1 MSHSPEPGGA
11 GLFLASQ
18 QHRLCEQGG
27 CLACLPCPSLSQ
39 DGPQPPGTLSQRHA
53 QVPPLW
59 SAEDRQ
65 VSVLLRQRAQC
76 GPAPRA
82 DAGPCHWLSHKPLPG
97 RLISELPRPRPSQ
110 NALLLTV
117 LWHLPGSVLKP
128 LHKLIILHNVAGSS
142 SIISLVGE
150 SREWGGRG
158 ADAAAR
164 TCWDL
169 DVGQAVWLQ
178 ALWPPGPAPSPP
190 CRSLNHRPWGLGDPL
205 MRLRKVNRGALG
217 CLFSGG
223 RGKVT

>member
-150 SREWGGRG
+150 SREWGRCCSQDLLGPGCG
-158 ADAAAR
+158 AGSVA
-164 TCWDL
+164 
-169 DVGQAVWLQ
+169 
-178 ALWPPGPAPSPP
+178 PGPMASWPGSVPSVQVPE
-190 CRSLNHRPWGLGDPL
+190 SQTLG
-205 MRLRKVNRGALG
+205 VG
-217 CLFSGG
+217 
-223 RGKVT
+223 